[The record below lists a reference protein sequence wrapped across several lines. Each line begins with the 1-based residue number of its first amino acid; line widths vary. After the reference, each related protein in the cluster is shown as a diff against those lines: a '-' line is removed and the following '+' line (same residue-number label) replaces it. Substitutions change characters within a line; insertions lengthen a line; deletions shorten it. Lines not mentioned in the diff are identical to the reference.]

1 MRITTITPLLATA
14 ALLVSA
20 CGSDSEN
27 STARKT
33 SATPTPSAAA
43 AKPLPKD
50 PNTTVT
56 PGRYATSAFK
66 SQLTLE
72 VPKGQRWRVS
82 GAGETADGV
91 ALELLA
97 GPEVAINTLAFMHIA
112 KVADPERGAR
122 TSADAVTAPAEFI
135 DWLVAHPRLKA
146 QKPEQVTIG
155 GLTGRAVTVSSDS
168 APKRMPDECIETSRD
183 CVPLFFDGDEPIVY
197 MIGDSVRFT
206 ALDLGGEQ
214 LIIEQFAAPPD
225 QFDRVLGLMQ
235 PLLDS
240 VEIG

>member
-1 MRITTITPLLATA
+1 MRTTTISLLATT
-14 ALLVSA
+14 ALLLGA
-20 CGSDSEN
+20 CGSDSETRTTN
-27 STARKT
+27 TT

-50 PNTTVT
+50 PSTTV
-56 PGRYATSAFK
+56 PAGRYTTSAFK
-66 SQLTLE
+66 PQLALE
-72 VPKGQRWRVS
+72 VPKGQRWRVA

-97 GPEVAINTLAFMHIA
+97 GPDVAINTLAFMHIA
-112 KVADPERGAR
+112 KVADPKRGAR
-122 TSADAVTAPAEFI
+122 TSADAINAPAEFI
-135 DWLVAHPRLKA
+135 DWLVKHPHLNA

-155 GLTGRAVTVSSDS
+155 GLTGRAVTVSTDS

-183 CVPLFFDGDEPIVY
+183 CVPLFFDGDEPVVY

-206 ALDLGGEQ
+206 ALDVEGDQ
-214 LIIEQFAAPPD
+214 LIVEQFAAPPD

>member
-1 MRITTITPLLATA
+1 MRTTTISLLATT
-14 ALLVSA
+14 ALLLGA

-27 STARKT
+27 NTTSTT
-33 SATPTPSAAA
+33 SPTPTPSAAA

-50 PNTTVT
+50 PNTTV
-56 PGRYATSAFK
+56 PAGRYTTSAFK
-66 SQLTLE
+66 PQLALE
-72 VPKGQRWRVS
+72 VPKGQKWRVS

-97 GPEVAINTLAFMHIA
+97 GPGVAINTLAFIRVA
-112 KVADPERGAR
+112 KVADPKRGAR
-122 TSADAVTAPAEFI
+122 TSADAVDAPADFI
-135 DWLVAHPRLKA
+135 DWLVKHPHLKA
-146 QKPEQVTIG
+146 QQPEDVTIG

-168 APKRMPDECIETSRD
+168 APKRMPDECVEMSRD
-183 CVPLFFDGDEPIVY
+183 CVPLFFDGDEPVVY

-206 ALDLGGEQ
+206 ALDVGGEQ

-225 QFDRVLGLMQ
+225 QFDRVIGLMQ
-235 PLLDS
+235 PVLDS

>member
-1 MRITTITPLLATA
+1 MRTTTISLLAST
-14 ALLVSA
+14 ALLLGA
-20 CGSDSEN
+20 CGSDSET
-27 STARKT
+27 STTNTT

-50 PNTTVT
+50 PSTTV
-56 PGRYATSAFK
+56 PAGRYTTSAFEP
-66 SQLTLE
+66 QLALE
-72 VPKGQRWRVS
+72 VPKGQRWRVA

-112 KVADPERGAR
+112 KVADPKRGAR
-122 TSADAVTAPAEFI
+122 TSADAINAPAEFI
-135 DWLVAHPRLKA
+135 DWLVKHPHLKA

-155 GLTGRAVTVSSDS
+155 GLTGRAVTVSTDS

-183 CVPLFFDGDEPIVY
+183 CVPLFFDGDEPVVY

-206 ALDLGGEQ
+206 ALDVGGEQ